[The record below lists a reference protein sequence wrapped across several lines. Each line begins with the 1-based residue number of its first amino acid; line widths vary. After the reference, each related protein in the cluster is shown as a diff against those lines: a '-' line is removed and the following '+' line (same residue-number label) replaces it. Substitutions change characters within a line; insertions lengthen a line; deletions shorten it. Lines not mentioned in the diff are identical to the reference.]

1 MLHSGR
7 KSIVTEK
14 PVEINTGITFKRM
27 DLARTPKLVPS
38 SESRGEVVRS
48 ISMVYGNTRVKIK
61 EHLLAIIYARS

>member
-1 MLHSGR
+1 VLHSGR

-48 ISMVYGNTRVKIK
+48 ISMVY
-61 EHLLAIIYARS
+61 